1 MKPHSSPSIFFGR
14 GWFLGAWIAL
24 CMLVATLVPAQAAG
38 GPLVVVLTAD
48 GTVTPALSSYLQ
60 RGIQTA
66 EQRGAEMLVFQLNTP
81 GGSISVMNEMVQA
94 IRQSSVPVVV
104 YVAPRGAMAASAGT
118 ILTLAGHA
126 SAMAPETIIGAAS
139 PVSGE
144 GQDLNETM
152 EAKEKNALIATIDA
166 LMADRPPEAVELAK
180 QTVETAK
187 AVSASQALEIGMVDF
202 IATDLE
208 DLLRQLDGHP
218 VKVLDSAVT
227 LDTENARVEN
237 LPISLIEQILLML
250 TDPNIVFLLIS
261 VGAQALLIELSSPG
275 GWVAGFVG
283 IVALALAFYGLGV
296 LPVNWFG
303 LLFLILAF
311 ALFLLEVKAPTHG
324 ALTIAGVGSLIAGG
338 LVLFNSPGTPEFQ
351 RVSVPLVIG
360 VSLATAA
367 SFLVIV
373 SFAIRALRVPISMGQ
388 ESIIGKT
395 GLAYTALNPSGQ
407 VQVAS
412 ELWSAEL
419 AEGEAPIEK
428 NERVQVVRTEGL
440 RLIVKKEQH

>member
-1 MKPHSSPSIFFGR
+1 M
-14 GWFLGAWIAL
+14 GAWIAL

-38 GPLVVVLTAD
+38 GPLIVVLTAD

-152 EAKEKNALIATIDA
+152 EAKEKNALIATIDT

-180 QTVETAK
+180 QTVEIAK

>member
-118 ILTLAGHA
+118 ILTLAWHA

-152 EAKEKNALIATIDA
+152 EAKEKNALIATIDT

-180 QTVETAK
+180 QTVEIAK

-296 LPVNWFG
+296 LPVNWVG

>member
-1 MKPHSSPSIFFGR
+1 MKKQTYHSN
-14 GWFLGAWIAL
+14 LGSWRWIWVTWVAL
-24 CMLVATLVPAQAAG
+24 LLAVITLFPARAAN
-38 GPLVVVLTAD
+38 GPLILVLTAD
-48 GTVTPALSSYLQ
+48 GTVTPAMAGYLE
-60 RGIQTA
+60 RGIRTA

-81 GGSISVMNEMVQA
+81 GGSISVMNEMVQT
-94 IRQSSVPVVV
+94 IRQSSIPVVV
-104 YVAPRGAMAASAGT
+104 YVAPRGAMAGSAGT
-118 ILTLAGHA
+118 ILTLAGHT

-139 PVSGE
+139 PVIGE

-152 EAKEKNALIATIDA
+152 EAKETNALIATFGA
-166 LMADRPPEAVELAK
+166 LMADRPPEAVELAR

-187 AVSASQALEIGMVDF
+187 AVSASQALEIGMLDF

-218 VKVLDSAVT
+218 DKVLDSAVT
-227 LDTENARVEN
+227 LDTENARMEN

-395 GLAYTALNPSGQ
+395 GLAYTALNPNGQ

-419 AEGEAPIEK
+419 AEGEAPIDK

>member
-152 EAKEKNALIATIDA
+152 EAKEKNALIATIDT

-180 QTVETAK
+180 QTVEIAK

>member
-1 MKPHSSPSIFFGR
+1 MTPRIYPSFANGLR
-14 GWFLGAWIAL
+14 W
-24 CMLVATLVPAQAAG
+24 VATAWLAICLLAAALVPAQAAG
-38 GPLVVVLTAD
+38 DSLILVLTAD

-60 RGIQTA
+60 RGIRTA
-66 EQRGAEMLVFQLNTP
+66 EQRGAEMLIFQLNTP

-126 SAMAPETIIGAAS
+126 AAMAPETIIGAAS

-144 GQDLNETM
+144 GQDLDETM
-152 EAKEKNALIATIDA
+152 QAKEKNALIATIEA
-166 LMADRPPEAVELAK
+166 LMTDRPPEAVELAK

-187 AVSASQALEIGMVDF
+187 AISASQALEIGMVDF

-218 VKVLDSAVT
+218 VKVLDTAMT
-227 LDTENARVEN
+227 LDTQEARMEN

-250 TDPNIVFLLIS
+250 TDPNVVFLLIS

-275 GWVAGFVG
+275 GWVAGFIG

-388 ESIIGKT
+388 ESIVGKT
-395 GLAYTALNPSGQ
+395 GLAHTALNPTGQ

-419 AEGEAPIEK
+419 ADGEAPIEK
-428 NERVQVVRTEGL
+428 NERVQVVRAEGL

>member
-1 MKPHSSPSIFFGR
+1 MKPHNSPSIFYGR

-24 CMLVATLVPAQAAG
+24 CILVATLVPAQAAG
-38 GPLVVVLTAD
+38 GPLIVVLTAD

-166 LMADRPPEAVELAK
+166 LMADRPPEAVELAR

-395 GLAYTALNPSGQ
+395 GLAYTALNPNGQ

>member
-38 GPLVVVLTAD
+38 GPLIVVLTAD

-152 EAKEKNALIATIDA
+152 EAKEKNALIATIDT

-180 QTVETAK
+180 QTVEIAK